1 MLPFWIIFGEILV
14 SSFSTSTIGLSSD
27 DTEATSKRIISIL
40 KYIKVK
46 SKEDS
51 LIWFSGIVSEKVVLV
66 TIYKGPYRVQGCKQ
80 MQQWR
85 W

>member
-27 DTEATSKRIISIL
+27 VTEATSKKIINIL

-66 TIYKGPYRVQGCKQ
+66 TICKGPYRVPGCKQ

>member
-1 MLPFWIIFGEILV
+1 MIFGEILV

-27 DTEATSKRIISIL
+27 VTEATSKRIINIL
-40 KYIKVK
+40 KYDKVK
-46 SKEDS
+46 SRADG

-66 TIYKGPYRVQGCKQ
+66 TVYRVPYRVPGYKQ